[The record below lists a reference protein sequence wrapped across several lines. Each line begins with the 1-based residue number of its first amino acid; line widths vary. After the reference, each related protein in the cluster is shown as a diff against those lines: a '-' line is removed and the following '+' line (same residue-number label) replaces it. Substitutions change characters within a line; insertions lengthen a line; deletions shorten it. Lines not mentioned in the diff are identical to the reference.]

1 MFRRWFAVV
10 SLLFVIPILL
20 FSQSRR
26 PGTGQG
32 MGTLMS
38 RLEIQL
44 TTERSHPLENLPV
57 FVEITSGGG
66 APQRGYTDSEG
77 RVSFTVPSGTR
88 YDLAVKGPG
97 IETKVESFE
106 IAPGQRSYQE
116 EVEVK
121 LTAGGT
127 TTKAPGGMVSATNL
141 RVPEKA
147 QQEFTKGMKEM
158 SAHNWSKAREHM
170 EKAIKDYPQFDWAY
184 NNMGV
189 AYMQEKNAQGAREAF
204 QKAVA
209 INDKNSDAVRN
220 LARMKLMDND
230 FSGVKELLIKLG
242 PDPHDAEA
250 FMMLSYAQWQT
261 HAPDA
266 ALASALKVHQGDPDR
281 FPLAHLIAARVYEM
295 KGNQN
300 AAQEQYQIY
309 LKEAPDTPDARLA
322 KEGMQRLAAKR

>member
-1 MFRRWFAVV
+1 M
-10 SLLFVIPILL
+10 
-20 FSQSRR
+20 
-26 PGTGQG
+26 
-32 MGTLMS
+32 MS
-38 RLEIQL
+38 RLDVQL
-44 TTERSHPLENLPV
+44 TTERSRPLQDLPV

-77 RVSFTVPSGTR
+77 RVSFTVPSGRR
-88 YDLAVKGPG
+88 YDLAAKGPG

-106 IAPGQRSYQE
+106 IAPGQRSHME

-127 TTKAPGGMVSATNL
+127 TTKAPGGMVSAENL

-158 SAHNWSKAREHM
+158 SAQNWSKAREHL
-170 EKAIKDYPQFDWAY
+170 EKAIKYYPQFDWAY

-189 AYMQEKNAQGAREAF
+189 AYIQEKNLQGAREAF
-204 QKAVA
+204 QKAVE
-209 INDKNSDAVRN
+209 INNKNTDAMRN
-220 LARMKLMDND
+220 LARMKLMDKD
-230 FSGVKELLIKLG
+230 FIGVKELLMKLG

-250 FMMLSYAQWQT
+250 LMMLAYAQSQT
-261 HAPDA
+261 REFDA
-266 ALASALKVHQGDPDR
+266 ALATALRVHQGEPDR
-281 FPLAHLIAARVYEM
+281 FPLAHLITARVYEM

-309 LKEAPDTPDARLA
+309 LREAPDAPDAHIA
-322 KEGMQRLAAKR
+322 KEGMQRLAARR